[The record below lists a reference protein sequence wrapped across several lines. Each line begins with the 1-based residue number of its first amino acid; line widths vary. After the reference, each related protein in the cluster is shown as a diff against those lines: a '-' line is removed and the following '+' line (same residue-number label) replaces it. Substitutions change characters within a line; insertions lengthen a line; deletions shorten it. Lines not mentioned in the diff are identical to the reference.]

1 MVFVRV
7 GCIFADIYIKK
18 DIIMFRRMFRK
29 YLKKRSVNEKDRLQL
44 LLKLIEC
51 ERGYCD
57 KVERQYKR
65 IIDLL
70 SQ

>member
-1 MVFVRV
+1 
-7 GCIFADIYIKK
+7 
-18 DIIMFRRMFRK
+18 MFRRMFGRF
-29 YLKKRSVNEKDRLQL
+29 LKKRSVNEKDRLQL

-57 KVERQYKR
+57 RVERQYKR